1 MNDKRYLT
9 VAEALGRQVARLEP
23 GSRLPSE
30 RDLQRRFRVSR
41 GTVRRA
47 LAMLERSGLLTRQR
61 RPGTTVSPP
70 KVVRALSPL
79 YSFEED
85 LKRQGVKPETRLLR
99 YQRAV
104 VPPAFVRRGLR
115 LPAGSR
121 VGRLSLLRLVEDR
134 VIAYDRRY
142 FPPSIARRFD
152 PALLSDRPITDL
164 VGDIAGSPLTN
175 SESEIEIHTAMRD
188 VAEMLGITPGML
200 TVTVTGTVYL
210 ESGAPV
216 QMVVMSY
223 RVDRVRFKSSL
234 PYAHATTRGRAGARN
249 EGRGSPEL

>member
-1 MNDKRYLT
+1 MSEKRYLA
-9 VAEALGRQVARLEP
+9 VAEALRRQAARLGP
-23 GSRLPSE
+23 NSRLPSE
-30 RDLQRRFRVSR
+30 RDLQRRFQVSR
-41 GTVRRA
+41 ATVRRA
-47 LAMLERSGLLTRQR
+47 LAMLERSGLVTRQR

-85 LKRQGVKPETRLLR
+85 LKRQGLKPQSRLLR

-115 LPAGSR
+115 LRGGAR
-121 VGRLSLLRLVEDR
+121 VGLLTLLRLVDDR

-142 FPPSIARRFD
+142 FAPSIARRFD
-152 PALLSDRPITDL
+152 PVLLTDRPITEL
-164 VGDIAGSPLTN
+164 VGDIAGSPLTGT
-175 SESEIEIHTAMRD
+175 ESEIEIHAAMGE
-188 VAEMLGITPGML
+188 VAHVLGITPGML

-210 ESGAPV
+210 DDGLPV

-223 RVDRVRFKSSL
+223 RVDRVRFQSSL
-234 PYAHATTRGRAGARN
+234 RYARAS
-249 EGRGSPEL
+249 GRGPALD